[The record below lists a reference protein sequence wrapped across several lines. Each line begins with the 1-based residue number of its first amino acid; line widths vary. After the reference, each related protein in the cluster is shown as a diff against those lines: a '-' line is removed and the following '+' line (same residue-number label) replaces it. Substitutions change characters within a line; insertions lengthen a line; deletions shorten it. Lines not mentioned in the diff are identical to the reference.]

1 MLNKAIIIAIKAHAG
16 QLDKC
21 GEPYVLHPLRVML
34 TRSSELER
42 ICGVLHDVVEDSDI
56 KLEDLR
62 REGFS
67 DEIVNIIDCL
77 TKRKGE
83 KYEDFIS
90 RVLTNETACR
100 IKLSDINDNMDVTR
114 LQCYSDGDL
123 ERIERYKVAKRRILD
138 HLFHI
143 TSAT

>member
-1 MLNKAIIIAIKAHAG
+1 MLDKAMIIAIRAHSG

-21 GEPYVLHPLRVML
+21 GEPYILHPMRVML
-34 TRSSELER
+34 GRNNELER
-42 ICGVLHDVVEDSDI
+42 ICGILHDVVEDSEI
-56 KLEDLR
+56 TLTDLKT
-62 REGFS
+62 EGFS
-67 DEIVNIIDCL
+67 DEVIDIIDCL

-90 RVLTNETACR
+90 RVLTNEIACR

-123 ERIERYKVAKRRILD
+123 ERIERYKLAKRRILD
-138 HLFHI
+138 HLFH
-143 TSAT
+143 TTNLT